1 MRKLLKI
8 ISEFIFQK
16 MVNIHNLSVSFQ
28 GDYLFEKIT
37 FQLKPGDRVGLVGKN
52 GAGKSTLLKIIA
64 GEQEYDT
71 GQIATDKEISIGF
84 LKQDI
89 DFEKGRSVL
98 EESYEAFTEI
108 KRLEKH
114 LGEINTQLAERT
126 DYESD
131 GYHQLMVDLNEV
143 QHQYEIHGGYNYQG
157 ETERIL
163 QGLGFQREDFTK
175 LTETFSGGWR
185 MRIELAKLL
194 LQNNDILLLDE
205 PTNHLDIESILWLED
220 FLKGYTGA
228 VVIVSHDKMFLDNVT
243 NRTIEISLGKIYDFN
258 KPYTQYLVL
267 RNELREQ
274 QLASQK
280 NQQKQIE
287 QTEKLIDK
295 FRAKASKATMAQSLI
310 KKLDKI
316 DRIEVDEDD
325 NSVMTLRFPVSIT
338 PGKVVVEAEK
348 ISKSYGDKNVLSEV
362 DLLVERE
369 SKIAFVGQNGQGKST
384 LAKIIVKEIEYSGKL
399 TLGHNVQIGYF
410 AQNQADYL
418 DGTKTVLDTMIDA
431 ANEKNRSRVRD
442 ILGSFLFRGDEVDK
456 YVRVLSG
463 GERNRLALAKL
474 LLQPFNVL
482 VMDEPT
488 NHLDIKSKN
497 VLKDAL
503 KSFEGTLL
511 LVSHDRDF
519 LQGLTNKVYEFK
531 DHHIKEYLGDIDYFL
546 EQRNL
551 QNLREAEKRTVV
563 SEVKEKRSAGEEY
576 EIQKKLK
583 SAKNKLSNVESSI
596 SSLEKEIANIDTELL
611 INYEQTIAKPH
622 FFDKYQEKKK
632 QLKKLMGEWEILQET
647 LEALS

>member
-1 MRKLLKI
+1 MI
-8 ISEFIFQK
+8 
-16 MVNIHNLSVSFQ
+16 NIHNLSVSFQ
-28 GDYLFEKIT
+28 GEYLFEKIT
-37 FQLKPGDRVGLVGKN
+37 FQLKAGDRVGLVGKN
-52 GAGKSTLLKIIA
+52 GAGKSTLLKIIS
-64 GEQEYDT
+64 GEQEYDG
-71 GQIATDKEISIGF
+71 GQIAKDKELSIGF

-89 DFEKGRSVL
+89 DFTIGRTVL

-108 KRLEKH
+108 KKLEKQ
-114 LGEINTQLAERT
+114 LEEINKQLVERT
-126 DYESD
+126 DYESE
-131 GYHQLMVDLNEV
+131 GYHQIMVDLTDV

-205 PTNHLDIESILWLED
+205 PTNHLDIESILWLEE
-220 FLKGYTGA
+220 FLNGYAGA
-228 VVIVSHDKMFLDNVT
+228 VVLVSHDKMFLDNVT

-267 RNELREQ
+267 RNELRDQ

-325 NSVMTLRFPVSIT
+325 NSVMTLRFPISVV
-338 PGKVVVEAEK
+338 PGKVVIEAHK
-348 ISKSYGDKNVLSEV
+348 ISKNYGDKQVLSEV
-362 DLLVERE
+362 DLLVDRDT
-369 SKIAFVGQNGQGKST
+369 KMAFVGQNGQGKST
-384 LAKIIVKEIEYSGKL
+384 LAKIIVGELEHKGKMA
-399 TLGHNVQIGYF
+399 LGHNVQIGYF
-410 AQNQADYL
+410 AQNQADHL
-418 DGTKTVLDTMIDA
+418 DGSKTVLDTMIDA
-431 ANEKNRSRVRD
+431 ANEKNRSKVRD

-503 KSFEGTLL
+503 KNFEGTLL

-519 LQGLTNKVYEFK
+519 LQGLTSMIYEFK
-531 DHHIKEYLGDIDYFL
+531 DHHIKQYLGDIDFFL
-546 EQRNL
+546 EQRNIE
-551 QNLREAEKRTVV
+551 NLREAEKRTVV
-563 SEVKEKRSAGEEY
+563 AKSSSKKITPGEDY
-576 EIQKKLK
+576 ELQKKIK
-583 SAKNKLSNVESSI
+583 SLKNKLSNVESSI
-596 SSLEKEIANIDTELL
+596 SSMEKEIASIDTELL
-611 INYEQTIAKPH
+611 VNYEQTIAKPH

-632 QLKKLMGEWEILQET
+632 NLKKLMKDWEEISEHLDAIE
-647 LEALS
+647 S